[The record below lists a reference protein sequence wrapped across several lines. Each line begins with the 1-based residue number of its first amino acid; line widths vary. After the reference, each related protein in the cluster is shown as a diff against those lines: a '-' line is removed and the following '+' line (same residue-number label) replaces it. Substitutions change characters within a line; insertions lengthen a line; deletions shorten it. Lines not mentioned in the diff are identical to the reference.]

1 MVRVSRSLE
10 SAAMWVV
17 TKLSSSKKSC
27 YLSLTSL
34 MMGLTPSKSH
44 ILPSYINYYPEII
57 NIPKKKNP
65 VIIINNK
72 EHDPLHSGYRCCIN
86 CDYRSRMK

>member
-1 MVRVSRSLE
+1 
-10 SAAMWVV
+10 MWVV

-72 EHDPLHSGYRCCIN
+72 EHDPSIPGIDVALIAITVVE
-86 CDYRSRMK
+86 